1 MYNLLLGVT
10 EPIHFKTSTHTHQC
24 LYRRVLQLDQEQLKT
39 CFKPYGKFVIPFSI
53 QLPQELGSSY
63 KDKKGSVRYQLQA

>member
-1 MYNLLLGVT
+1 MIALGVT
-10 EPIHFKTSTHTHQC
+10 EPIHFKTSTHTHEF
-24 LYRRVLQLDQEQLKT
+24 LYRPVLQLGQEKLKT
-39 CFKPYGKFVIPFSI
+39 CFKSYGKFVIPFSV